1 MPLRD
6 AEGMAFRGSAHFPKA
21 RSMPLLAPL
30 LIFLALSAS
39 PLPAC
44 AAEGEFRPLF
54 NGRDLTGWEGDRRS
68 WSVRD
73 HCIRGET
80 TLAALPVGNTF
91 LIWRGGVLKDFDLR
105 LKFRLRNGNSGV
117 QYRCADL
124 GKWVVSG
131 YQAEIENKQGKAGF
145 LYEEKGRGWLARV
158 GEKVAAGPNG
168 KPRVVG
174 ELAKKDALIAAGYYR
189 MRDWNEYRIVARG
202 NHVQHWLNGFQTID
216 FTDQDP
222 ARRAL
227 TGLLALQI
235 HAGPPMLVEFR
246 DILLQNL

>member
-1 MPLRD
+1 MRRF
-6 AEGMAFRGSAHFPKA
+6 AFA
-21 RSMPLLAPL
+21 LLL
-30 LIFLALSAS
+30 VALTFRHTAF
-39 PLPAC
+39 

-54 NGRDLTGWEGDRRS
+54 NGRDLTGWDGDRRY

-80 TLAALPVGNTF
+80 TLASLPVGNTF
-91 LIWRGGVLKDFDLR
+91 LIWRGGVLKDFELR

-158 GEKVAAGPNG
+158 GEKVEAGPDG
-168 KPRVVG
+168 KPKVVG
-174 ELAKKDALIAAGYYR
+174 ELAKKDALIAQGYYR

-202 NHVQHWLNGFQTID
+202 NRIQHWSNGFQTID
-216 FTDQDP
+216 FTDHDP

-227 TGLLALQI
+227 AGLLALQI

-246 DILLQNL
+246 DILLKNL